1 MKRNIG
7 KTIFLTIISHQENH
21 DLPGKKQ
28 RFKRDQTHNVFL
40 MSLSATGI
48 NACSFF
54 AFNRFLVRLNER
66 SFFVRDSKNSKFS
79 INILGNKS

>member
-54 AFNRFLVRLNER
+54 AFNLV
-66 SFFVRDSKNSKFS
+66 
-79 INILGNKS
+79 